1 MSKKGFT
8 LIELLIVITILALVA
23 GAILWS
29 LNSFRS
35 RQAVKNTRSEII
47 STLTLARSRALNG
60 LGDKAH
66 GVNFSGTQM
75 TIFSGTTFTVG
86 ASGNQTIDLP
96 LVSLSL
102 NLAGGES
109 VVFNRLTGSTAN
121 VGTIVINSLSG
132 NNTATVTVL
141 STGLVADE

>member
-1 MSKKGFT
+1 MFKKGFT
-8 LIELLIVITILALVA
+8 LIEFLIVIAILALVA

-35 RQAVKNTRSEII
+35 RQAVKNTRGEII
-47 STLTLARSRALNG
+47 SALALVRARSLNG
-60 LGDKAH
+60 LNDKAH
-66 GVNFSGTQM
+66 GVNFNNEQM
-75 TIFSGTTFTVG
+75 TIFSGTTFSAG
-86 ASGNQTIDLP
+86 APDNQVISLP

-109 VVFNRLTGSTAN
+109 VVFDRLTGATTN
-121 VGTIVINSLSG
+121 TGTIVINSLSG
-132 NNTATVTVL
+132 NDTATVTIL